1 MVILLMSLVY
11 LPGEQGVSARALV
24 QEFAA
29 SSAVKADNALTRAEA
44 ASMLSRVTQLP
55 KPDMADAAS
64 VFPDL
69 DKHSS
74 RSDVRKLVA
83 LGMIAKNDYPKG
95 FQPDKAVTRFEIM
108 KWMAS
113 GLAASDESFKQALA
127 DTAHTLLPTPETY
140 KGGIADKQIPYIA
153 VIRGTGIITG
163 MQDGTFRPADP
174 VSKAE
179 LAASLLRYKR
189 VEGTK
194 AEGYQ
199 ALNELR
205 EVGLTGS
212 NLSSITKF
220 KYERVTYFN
229 NDGTYKPEAVA
240 SAGID
245 LEQHIDVSTLEP
257 YLRIPG
263 IGLDYHHFVNGYS
276 KRYKF
281 VRLEELGMSLK
292 DAIADAYDTG
302 YMPHLGVEDPSKLSQ
317 KDLNLILSH
326 EDATLKVEGSR
337 MPFTSFADVVDSPI
351 KAKKVATAKLHR
363 MIFVDVPVTGKGEAK
378 GVYANYFADTIASW
392 GKLDNSVYMAFTE
405 MTIQTH
411 SDKMDIM
418 TFYGAI
424 GNGNGNGFFKF
435 SRLAPETL
443 DKNGLTTVP
452 MATSTYFTKDS
463 VRRFWTFGT
472 YLKKYRDPVHLTT
485 DSGAYFRA
493 YYQP

>member
-1 MVILLMSLVY
+1 M
-11 LPGEQGVSARALV
+11 SARAV
-24 QEFAA
+24 IQEFAA
-29 SSAVKADNALTRAEA
+29 SSAVKTDNALTRAEA

-55 KPDMADAAS
+55 KPDMADVAS

-95 FQPDKAVTRFEIM
+95 FQPDKAVTRFEMM

-127 DTAHTLLPTPETY
+127 DTASTLLPTPETY

-153 VIRGTGIITG
+153 VIRGAGIIKG

-174 VSKAE
+174 ISKAE
-179 LAASLLRYKR
+179 LAAILLRYKR

-194 AEGYQ
+194 ADSYQ

-205 EVGLTGS
+205 EVGLTGT
-212 NLSSITKF
+212 NLTSITKY
-220 KYERVTYFN
+220 KYSRESPY
-229 NDGTYKPEAVA
+229 NDDGSYRLEAVA
-240 SAGID
+240 KVGID
-245 LEQHIDVSTLEP
+245 LDQHIDARTLEP
-257 YLRIPG
+257 YLSIPG
-263 IGLDYHHFVNGYS
+263 IGLDYHHYVNGYS

-281 VRLEELGMSLK
+281 VKLEELGMSLEE
-292 DAIADAYDTG
+292 AVADAYESG
-302 YMPHLGVEDPSKLSQ
+302 YSPRLGVEEPGQLSP
-317 KDLNLILSH
+317 KDLKLLLSH
-326 EDATLKVEGSR
+326 EDAYINVEQSR
-337 MPFTSFADVVDSPI
+337 MPFTSFANVVDSPI
-351 KAKKVATAKLHR
+351 KAKKVATVKLHR
-363 MIFVDVPVTGKGEAK
+363 MIFVDVPVTGKGEVK
-378 GVYANYFADTIASW
+378 GVYANYFADSIASW
-392 GKLDNSVYMAFTE
+392 RKLDNSVYMAFTE

-411 SDKMDIM
+411 AEKMDLM
-418 TFYGAI
+418 GFYSAI

-435 SRLAPETL
+435 SRLAPETM

-472 YLKKYRDPVHLTT
+472 YLKSNYYPPHLKT
-485 DSGAYFRA
+485 DSGAYFRT
-493 YYQP
+493 YYQS